1 MDTVGGPDA
10 KKARWSPTSFNGAN
24 GLAANA
30 SASAGPTRDAF
41 ANYGYGPQ
49 AAAAAGQNGFNG
61 SPPASNF
68 AAANAALYST
78 PALSVNTAVA
88 GGGMGQ
94 QMSPNT
100 QGPYTP
106 QNQQPPSANPNSAN
120 PYGGFG
126 GYNVLGMGLPAM
138 GVLGG
143 FPYGGQMAATF
154 ATVSLGYLYALLV
167 GLRTWMRMLG
177 FSFCPSRSDPLG
189 GFCGGIFLSGA
200 VVSLLRIS
208 YFPFHPCPALASDS
222 DDPFCPA
229 GPLFQFCLAAGAS

>member
-30 SASAGPTRDAF
+30 SASAPPTRDAF

-49 AAAAAGQNGFNG
+49 AAAQNGFNG
-61 SPPASNF
+61 SPPASSF

-94 QMSPNT
+94 MSPNT

-106 QNQQPPSANPNSAN
+106 QVQQPPSATPNSAN
-120 PYGGFG
+120 PYNFNA
-126 GYNVLGMGLPAM
+126 YNVLGMGLPAM

-143 FPYGGQMAATF
+143 FPYNGQMAATF
-154 ATVSLGYLYALLV
+154 ATVSLGVRFGCYVLCCAGCVGTVACLLV
-167 GLRTWMRMLG
+167 LLCEPSMSG
-177 FSFCPSRSDPLG
+177 FAECSCDMIFPAGAVLSRSLPHL
-189 GFCGGIFLSGA
+189 
-200 VVSLLRIS
+200 V
-208 YFPFHPCPALASDS
+208 
-222 DDPFCPA
+222 
-229 GPLFQFCLAAGAS
+229 